1 MKVVKKT
8 QIAFEIGFQDY
19 IAIAL
24 ALVSFISAMF
34 FNPISFGLYI
44 VGFALF
50 LSMFLEKRV
59 QALLIANSFTY
70 LFLYR
75 FFLTDVSNTNA
86 FDLLLLNYSGLTSNS
101 FVVFVGTS
109 FLLLIV
115 FLSVISSACIVYK
128 LENQRLLERVTSLS
142 SVVFVI
148 LAFTLSLILAQDINL
163 GENYQSIYFFVSL
176 SFSTN
181 LCFILR
187 IYLLFTLITNLYYLV
202 FSLIFLS
209 FFTISKAKNKVKF
222 KKLYPQKQD
231 LKKNVENK
239 RKQKDQEQEQDNKK
253 INKIKNQKVR
263 GV

>member
-1 MKVVKKT
+1 MVKKT

-24 ALVSFISAMF
+24 ALVSFVNAAF
-34 FNPISFGLYI
+34 FNPTIFSLYI
-44 VGFALF
+44 VGFTLF
-50 LSMFLEKRV
+50 LSMFLEKKV
-59 QALLIANSFTY
+59 QALLIVNSFAY
-70 LFLYR
+70 MFLYR
-75 FFLTDVSNTNA
+75 FYLTDVSDTSA

-101 FVVFVGTS
+101 FVVFVGIS
-109 FLLLIV
+109 FLLLII
-115 FLSVISSACIVYK
+115 FLSVISSVCLVYK
-128 LENQRLLERVTSLS
+128 LENQQLLEHITSLS
-142 SVVFVI
+142 SVGFII

-163 GENYQSIYFFVSL
+163 GENYQSIYFFISL

-187 IYLLFTLITNLYYLV
+187 GYLLFTLITNLYILV

-231 LKKNVENK
+231 LKNNMENK
-239 RKQKDQEQEQDNKK
+239 RKQKEQEQEQDKK
-253 INKIKNQKVR
+253 IKKNQNQKVR